1 MDIIDLKA
9 RFKKWLMM
17 PEYSVVD
24 VILGCI
30 VANIIPGEAT
40 NLYVVGPSG
49 TGKTEVIRAM
59 EGYHKTQAI
68 SRMTSTTL
76 VSGFAKAGRASLLTK
91 LGKQGKTIIL
101 MKDFTSVLSMRPEVR
116 TEILSQIREISDGKY
131 DGFYGNDDSDS
142 IRGLSWK
149 GKLAFIAGVTNI
161 IDEHQKVI
169 QSLGERFLYYRMPKD
184 NPMAVATFAQNNAG
198 LEEDMRKELTNGV
211 RDFMRDIILHPIE
224 QSKEMQ
230 KRLISLACMVAGA
243 RSVVSKNPYTGV
255 HNYEPQPEGPSR
267 LIKQLSQLGSGIA
280 NVLAKDDIDD
290 EVYDILKKVAT
301 DTLPG
306 LRYKIILWMT
316 SNGLTNGSMA
326 TTSQICNGINMSL
339 NTTRH
344 HLEDFESMEVVR
356 KKVDGTS
363 HSWSLTPMFVEYLK
377 AARII

>member
-1 MDIIDLKA
+1 LDIIDLRA
-9 RFKKWLMM
+9 RFKKWLLM

-24 VILGCI
+24 VVLGCI

-49 TGKTEVIRAM
+49 SGKTEVIRAM

-76 VSGFAKAGRASLLTK
+76 VSGFAKGGRASLLTK
-91 LGKQGKTIIL
+91 LNKKGKTIVL
-101 MKDFTSVLSMRPEVR
+101 MKDFTTVLSMRPEVR

-131 DGFYGNDDSDS
+131 DGFYGNDDSDD
-142 IRGLSWK
+142 IKGVAWK
-149 GKLAFIAGVTNI
+149 GKLAFIAGVTNV
-161 IDEHQKVI
+161 IDEHHKVT
-169 QSLGERFLYYRMPKD
+169 QALGERFLYYRMPKD

-198 LEEDMRKELTNGV
+198 LEEDMRRELTSGV
-211 RDFMRDIILHPIE
+211 RDFMADIKLHPVE
-224 QSKEMQ
+224 QTPEMQ
-230 KRLISLACMVAGA
+230 RRLISLACMVASA

-255 HNYEPQPEGPSR
+255 HNYEPQAEGPSR

-280 NVLAKDDIDD
+280 NVLCKDEVDD
-290 EVYDILKKVAT
+290 EVYDVLKKVAI

-306 LRYKIILWMT
+306 LRYKIISWMT
-316 SNGLTNGSMA
+316 SKGLTNGSMA
-326 TTSQICNGINMSL
+326 TTSQICDGINMSL

-356 KKVDGTS
+356 KKVDGTTY
-363 HSWSLTPMFVEYLK
+363 SWGLTPMFVEYLK
-377 AARII
+377 ASRVI